1 MTKLKASIMKC
12 NYCKEFNPKY
22 FNKCKEDRKNA
33 KRHGRGIPVHYK
45 APCGELLTFGVSG

>member
-1 MTKLKASIMKC
+1 MKC
-12 NYCKEFNPKY
+12 DYCKTINPKY

-33 KRHGRGIPVHYK
+33 QKHGRGIPVHYK